1 MPDPSSYMLILAG
14 IGLHVGYQFLL
25 MASYDAGDLTQIY
38 PLARGS
44 APFIVALVSVA
55 LLGVSLQPVGLGAN
69 ALIGKRDAVTTRD
82 DRLEDGEGPPESG
95 PQPSVGG
102 SLEFSRKR
110 DCEVA
115 AHAVAVVLDP
125 GVAGR
130 LVFEMIASRQVA
142 RF

>member
-82 DRLEDGEGPPESG
+82 DRLEDDEGPPESG
-95 PQPSVGG
+95 PQPSVGR
-102 SLEFSRKR
+102 SLEFSR
-110 DCEVA
+110 
-115 AHAVAVVLDP
+115 
-125 GVAGR
+125 
-130 LVFEMIASRQVA
+130 
-142 RF
+142 

>member
-55 LLGVSLQPVGLGAN
+55 LLGVSLQPVGLGAI

-82 DRLEDGEGPPESG
+82 DRLEDDEGPPESG
-95 PQPSVGG
+95 PRPSVGR
-102 SLEFSRKR
+102 SLEFSR
-110 DCEVA
+110 
-115 AHAVAVVLDP
+115 
-125 GVAGR
+125 
-130 LVFEMIASRQVA
+130 
-142 RF
+142 